1 MSGTIEDFRPAFA
14 AMGIDERRVDCVEVE
29 PDEHPL
35 PPYVPG
41 GLTARQIAIPD
52 PPGVTVRVRL
62 RNGGEVSRRFAPGE
76 VYARWQA

>member
-29 PDEHPL
+29 HHDERPYEPLTHP
-35 PPYVPG
+35 PFT
-41 GLTARQIAIPD
+41 LTEGR
-52 PPGVTVRVRL
+52 GTTVRVRL
-62 RNGGEVSRRFAPGE
+62 WGNGQWRSRWFAPGE